1 MIISDVATDSG
12 VQGVPSCRGS
22 RENAEITHGRNAAV
36 ARQVGLN
43 LMTDIRVISAITVG
57 SKS

>member
-1 MIISDVATDSG
+1 
-12 VQGVPSCRGS
+12 VPSCRGS

-43 LMTDIRVISAITVG
+43 LMTDIRVISAITVV